1 MRTGIQSLIW
11 MVMTRHCPRRAGFT
25 LIEVMIS
32 VAIVAIL
39 ASIAIPNFINYQ
51 LRVKTSEA
59 RTLVGNIVTTQN
71 SFAAEFEGYANIELG
86 NPSAVP
92 GIGKRNWDRVACDT
106 NCDRDNL
113 AACGAFDCIGF
124 EPPAPVYFQ
133 YYSPGTISQAGIAS
147 EFAVGAVGDL
157 DGDSRQSSFCFQSS
171 NSGSGFGSITV
182 PQTACQAGVEST
194 VLHNCNPANF

>member
-1 MRTGIQSLIW
+1 MKSNFR
-11 MVMTRHCPRRAGFT
+11 RHQAGFT

-51 LRVKTSEA
+51 LKVKTSEA

-71 SFAAEFEGYANIELG
+71 SFAAEFEGYANITIG
-86 NPSAVP
+86 NPAIAP
-92 GIGKRNWDRVACDT
+92 GIGKRNWTRVSCDQ

-113 AACGAFDCIGF
+113 GACQAFDCIGF

-133 YYSPGTISQAGIAS
+133 CFSPGTLPQAGVPS

-157 DGDSRQSSFCFQSS
+157 DGNSQPSSFCFQSS
-171 NSGSGFGSITV
+171 NNGSGFGSITV
-182 PQTACQAGVEST
+182 PETACQAGVEST